1 MAEIADMYGAGDDED
16 PVAFEAKRRVSA
28 QGVITEFE
36 IEGAR
41 IRSIDPAYVIQ
52 LEQRLSQN
60 EQLIAELRNEIRQLG
75 NSMRQRRTE
84 LGVLQRQ
91 LDGKID
97 RQ

>member
-36 IEGAR
+36 IEGAK
-41 IRSIDPAYVIQ
+41 IRSIDPGYVIA
-52 LEQRLSQN
+52 LERRLSQS
-60 EQLIAELRNEIRQLG
+60 EQTIAEMRNEIRQLS

-91 LDGKID
+91 LDSKID
-97 RQ
+97 RE